1 MSCPSNMVVTVWD
14 TAQSSAPEVSTV
26 SCPHCLLPLP
36 MATVRHLPSATT
48 HLRLPSV
55 DLHCQPLAW
64 FLPVPILPSLP
75 RPEYRTHGHQQPCF
89 KGVPSLSMAQTPF
102 WLWFRPR
109 PSEPTHSSVSFRL
122 LPSLCVSCSVPAVS
136 ASLLKHRGAPTHL
149 MLVV

>member
-75 RPEYRTHGHQQPCF
+75 RPEYRTHGHQQLQGGPITVYGPDSF
-89 KGVPSLSMAQTPF
+89 WALVPSQALRAHT
-102 WLWFRPR
+102 LL
-109 PSEPTHSSVSFRL
+109 RL